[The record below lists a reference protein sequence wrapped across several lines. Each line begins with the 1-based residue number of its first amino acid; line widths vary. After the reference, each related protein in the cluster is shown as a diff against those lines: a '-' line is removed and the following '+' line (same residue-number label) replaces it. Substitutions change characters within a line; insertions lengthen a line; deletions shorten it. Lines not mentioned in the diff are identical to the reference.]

1 MHENVQFQ
9 ERMSWQSGTDCLFD
23 NRGFFAKA
31 WSRGGSLQEGRSGG
45 RIVELDGI
53 RGGYRY

>member
-1 MHENVQFQ
+1 MAVWY
-9 ERMSWQSGTDCLFD
+9 RLTGAVRKLLFD

-45 RIVELDGI
+45 RIVESISGAPKKWVIQSD
-53 RGGYRY
+53 